1 MNSQYFIPLVSDDD
15 KREELK
21 KQIRD
26 AWIEEDLQKLNSAI
40 HQLLD
45 GTKHAI
51 NCDLNTVK
59 TNYSS
64 SVFDKQVGWSK
75 FLEQLQCNPSLAS
88 CPDRWQVNQGMK

>member
-45 GTKHAI
+45 GTKHA
-51 NCDLNTVK
+51 NYCDLNTVK

-75 FLEQLQCNPSLAS
+75 FLELLQQNPSLAY
-88 CPDRWQVNQGMK
+88 CPDRWQVNQGME